1 MICIVIQFSAAMG
14 ACKNPGQNNVIPLT
28 SSSGS
33 LFSPLYPQD
42 YPTKIMCT
50 WVITVPDG
58 YFVRLRIKKF
68 RLGLS
73 CGSSSLQIFDG
84 KTSSSN
90 LLLKKFCGRDY
101 DSNVFSSGRHLVV
114 QYDLRE
120 NHFLDGLYFFD
131 AVFEAVDRGKV

>member
-1 MICIVIQFSAAMG
+1 MNCTVIQFSATVG
-14 ACKNPGQNNVIPLT
+14 ACKNPGQNNIIPIT
-28 SSSGS
+28 NSSGS

-50 WVITVPDG
+50 WVITVPEG
-58 YFVRLRIKKF
+58 YLVRLRIKAF
-68 RLGLS
+68 RLGYS

-84 KTSSSN
+84 KSSSSN
-90 LLLKKFCGRDY
+90 LLKKFCGRDY

-120 NHFLDGLYFFD
+120 NVPYDNSYFFD

>member
-1 MICIVIQFSAAMG
+1 M
-14 ACKNPGQNNVIPLT
+14 
-28 SSSGS
+28 
-33 LFSPLYPQD
+33 
-42 YPTKIMCT
+42 
-50 WVITVPDG
+50 
-58 YFVRLRIKKF
+58 RLRIKAF
-68 RLGLS
+68 RLGYS

-84 KTSSSN
+84 KSSSSN
-90 LLLKKFCGRDY
+90 LLKKFCGTDY